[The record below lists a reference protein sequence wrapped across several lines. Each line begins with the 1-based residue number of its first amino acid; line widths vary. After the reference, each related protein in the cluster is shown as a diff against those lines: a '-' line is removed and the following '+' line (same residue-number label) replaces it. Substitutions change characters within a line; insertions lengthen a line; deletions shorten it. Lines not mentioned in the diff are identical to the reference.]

1 MNEMSLNRVKRQR
14 SISTVLAH
22 QAVNIV
28 GNTFRRV
35 SQWCNPSRAP
45 NEIFVLKIR
54 NDAVISVPI
63 GAREAMLSHPDI
75 NEIKNVLYK
84 IGTNPQ
90 AS

>member
-1 MNEMSLNRVKRQR
+1 MNGMSLNRAKRQR
-14 SISTVLAH
+14 SISTILAH

-45 NEIFVLKIR
+45 NVLFVFKMRI
-54 NDAVISVPI
+54 DAVISVPI
-63 GAREAMLSHPDI
+63 GAREAMLSYPNI
-75 NEIKNVLYK
+75 NEIKNVLHK

-90 AS
+90 TA